1 MFLAML
7 QIFLNQ
13 LLYPHHK
20 DQLKP
25 NLLLKLGICLLENS
39 YAIVDGLVSN
49 GASINRKLWYELGV
63 SDTKKCISWFH
74 FLEMHKIDTVND
86 QINLRVYQKIT
97 IRYLNLDTL
106 SKMSV
111 KLATHVPN

>member
-1 MFLAML
+1 
-7 QIFLNQ
+7 
-13 LLYPHHK
+13 
-20 DQLKP
+20 
-25 NLLLKLGICLLENS
+25 
-39 YAIVDGLVSN
+39 
-49 GASINRKLWYELGV
+49 
-63 SDTKKCISWFH
+63 
-74 FLEMHKIDTVND
+74 MHKIDTVND